1 VHIWAAQ
8 RAAMKPF
15 CLLVLPALLTAGLLA
30 MLDEHHHG
38 AAHGACHIND

>member
-1 VHIWAAQ
+1 MDIWAVQ

-15 CLLVLPALLTAGLLA
+15 RLLVLPALLTAGLSA
-30 MLDEHHHG
+30 MLDKYHHG